1 MRLWFVMLLA
11 ALIGIAVA
19 IWMAVG
25 LKYLG
30 VF

>member
-1 MRLWFVMLLA
+1 MRLWFVVLLA
-11 ALIGIAVA
+11 ALTGIAVA